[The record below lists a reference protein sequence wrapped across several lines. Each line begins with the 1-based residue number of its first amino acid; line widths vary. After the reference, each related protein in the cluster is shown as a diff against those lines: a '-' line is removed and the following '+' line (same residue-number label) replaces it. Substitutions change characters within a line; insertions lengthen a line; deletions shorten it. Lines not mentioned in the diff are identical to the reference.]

1 MLSGELAWT
10 LIWKEHWILPKRI
23 KIQFPLMETVTA
35 SAEASRGSN
44 QGTLKGEVSLY
55 H

>member
-1 MLSGELAWT
+1 MDTDLEGT
-10 LIWKEHWILPKRI
+10 LDLTQEDKDVVPSDEDSDS
-23 KIQFPLMETVTA
+23 A
-35 SAEASRGSN
+35 SADASRGSN

>member
-1 MLSGELAWT
+1 MDADLEGT
-10 LIWKEHWILPKRI
+10 LDLTQEEKDVVPYDE
-23 KIQFPLMETVTA
+23 VSDSA